1 MTDETIRHLMADLKL
16 KGMLAEYESWASD
29 GMAQM
34 TFHVKLG
41 LLLQAQ
47 HDLKRDNKV
56 RAMHNKAKLAQPD
69 AYTEEIIYDADRGL
83 DRDLIVELAGCSFVA
98 DSDNVL
104 VLGASDCG
112 KSYVGCALGNAACR
126 HGINTR
132 YTRLSDLFEELEIA
146 ETKGRYLAK
155 FNEFAKAKVLIL
167 DDFLVSIPKVTQVQ
181 ILLELLERREYT
193 GSTIICSLLH
203 PSQWQQRINEKI
215 QANSIYARLVPGA
228 HWVEIKGEQPM
239 RERVRS
245 RR

>member
-16 KGMLAEYESWASD
+16 RGMLAEYESWASD

-34 TFHVKLG
+34 TFHEKLG

-104 VLGASDCG
+104 VLGQRQRFGAG
-112 KSYVGCALGNAACR
+112 RIRLREKLCR
-126 HGINTR
+126 VRPWQCRLQAWHQ
-132 YTRLSDLFEELEIA
+132 YTL
-146 ETKGRYLAK
+146 Y
-155 FNEFAKAKVLIL
+155 
-167 DDFLVSIPKVTQVQ
+167 Q
-181 ILLELLERREYT
+181 IE
-193 GSTIICSLLH
+193 
-203 PSQWQQRINEKI
+203 
-215 QANSIYARLVPGA
+215 RLV
-228 HWVEIKGEQPM
+228 
-239 RERVRS
+239 
-245 RR
+245 RRT